1 MAYHTS
7 DRHLSSHFS
16 RSRLIVGIG
25 SLFLVCLL
33 AACGSG
39 GASTGTTSASP
50 SASTPTQQGNQGVPT
65 NATPLSCSRVSEAT
79 VGQAIGIQLAPST
92 VAMQYSTPAG
102 DGLTCLYKDAAT
114 SQTQEVVISY
124 YSGSSASVSFNQT
137 QTNVAPADQQPISGL
152 GDKALFDT
160 QRCNLHV
167 LKGNLYFIVSLVKL
181 SEQGA
186 SKLLPEARQI
196 ATTILANT

>member
-1 MAYHTS
+1 MTYHTS
-7 DRHLSSHFS
+7 NRHLSSHFS
-16 RSRLIVGIG
+16 RSRLIVGMCA
-25 SLFLVCLL
+25 LLLVCLL

-50 SASTPTQQGNQGVPT
+50 RASTPTQQGNQGVPT
-65 NATPLSCSRVSEAT
+65 NAPPLSCSRVSEAT

-92 VAMQYSTPAG
+92 VASQFSTPAG
-102 DGLTCLYKDAAT
+102 DGLTCIYKDAAT

-124 YSGSSASVSFNQT
+124 YSGSSASVAFNQT
-137 QTNVAPADQQPISGL
+137 LKNVAPADQQPISGL

-167 LKGNLYFIVSLVKL
+167 LKGDLYFIVSLVKL

-186 SKLLPEARQI
+186 SKLLPEARHI
-196 ATTILANT
+196 ATTILTNA

>member
-1 MAYHTS
+1 MTYHTS
-7 DRHLSSHFS
+7 NRHLSSHFS
-16 RSRLIVGIG
+16 RSRLIVGICA
-25 SLFLVCLL
+25 LLLVCLL

-50 SASTPTQQGNQGVPT
+50 GASTPTQQGNQGVPT
-65 NATPLSCSRVSEAT
+65 NATPLSCSLVSEAT

-92 VAMQYSTPAG
+92 VASQFSTPVG

-124 YSGSSASVSFNQT
+124 YSGSSANVSFNKMR
-137 QTNVAPADQQPISGL
+137 TNVAPANQQSISGL

-196 ATTILANT
+196 ATTILTNA

>member
-1 MAYHTS
+1 MTYHTS
-7 DRHLSSHFS
+7 DRHLSSCFS
-16 RSRLIVGIG
+16 RSRLIVSIG

-39 GASTGTTSASP
+39 GSSTGTTSASP
-50 SASTPTQQGNQGVPT
+50 GASTPTQQGKQGVPT
-65 NATPLSCSRVSEAT
+65 NAPPLSCSRVSEAT

-102 DGLTCLYKDAAT
+102 DGLACIYKDAAT

-124 YSGSSASVSFNQT
+124 YSGSSASVAFHQT
-137 QTNVAPADQQPISGL
+137 RTNVAPADQQPISGL

-160 QRCNLHV
+160 QRYNLHV

-196 ATTILANT
+196 ATTILANS

>member
-1 MAYHTS
+1 MTYHTS

-16 RSRLIVGIG
+16 RSRLILSIG

-92 VAMQYSTPAG
+92 VASQFSTPVG
-102 DGLTCLYKDAAT
+102 DGLTCIYKDAAT

-124 YSGSSASVSFNQT
+124 YSGSSASQSFDSAMNNT
-137 QTNVAPADQQPISGL
+137 PTADRQPISGL
-152 GDKALFDT
+152 GDKAVYDT
-160 QRCNLHV
+160 QRFRLHV
-167 LKGNLYFIVSLVKL
+167 LKGDLFFIVSLVKL

-186 SKLLPEARQI
+186 SKLLLESRQI
-196 ATTILANT
+196 ATAILANA